1 MMDENMEK
9 NREINGYDT
18 KMKWA
23 ATLISDM
30 KMRMGKFEKKNTEL
44 KIKSVSMEENMKSAE
59 FNHKVTKNDMQEQ
72 QKKFDN
78 TVFDLEKALTN

>member
-44 KIKSVSMEENMKSAE
+44 
-59 FNHKVTKNDMQEQ
+59 
-72 QKKFDN
+72 
-78 TVFDLEKALTN
+78 